1 MSISKTEL
9 ISYARRGAISISYL
23 AGALLTAYNITA
35 FKTDKFGLFYNDDN
49 QYWLAVGIA
58 LLGLGWVIRNWKKI

>member
-1 MSISKTEL
+1 MSISTTEL

-23 AGALLTAYNITA
+23 AGALLTTYNIMA

-49 QYWLAVGIA
+49 QYWLAVGVA